1 MDANSMAFVET
12 SIVTKEGI
20 LDSYPNE
27 QQKDQSELHST
38 HRSEHRGGMQGDGR
52 DDIGHLRATTSRRS
66 GTHNDDASE
75 MNTETRATG
84 SLDDESNVANN
95 DVSAVPCSLYQ
106 PTDLT
111 KSPVRDRSL
120 HTTVVPGTSTA
131 ADANRAPNLAVDRTT
146 KLTINRAMLITD
158 RELTPTPTTDQVTLA
173 MDQATHR
180 ATDPVTNT
188 RRARSPATSPRSVV
202 PLRLQN
208 QARVGTCRQTQPKM
222 QTYET
227 S

>member
-75 MNTETRATG
+75 VNTETRTTG

-111 KSPVRDRSL
+111 NHLYVTGAYTQQSYRERAQQQTRIGDRIWQWI
-120 HTTVVPGTSTA
+120 G
-131 ADANRAPNLAVDRTT
+131 
-146 KLTINRAMLITD
+146 
-158 RELTPTPTTDQVTLA
+158 
-173 MDQATHR
+173 
-180 ATDPVTNT
+180 
-188 RRARSPATSPRSVV
+188 RR
-202 PLRLQN
+202 N
-208 QARVGTCRQTQPKM
+208 
-222 QTYET
+222 
-227 S
+227 